1 MRLITLSLILI
12 GLDKQGGLPQ
22 SNNLDSSYHFILA
35 VEGSLNAQKCNEQ
48 SKHGAR
54 DDKKTASF

>member
-12 GLDKQGGLPQ
+12 GLDKQEGLPQ
-22 SNNLDSSYHFILA
+22 SNNLDSSYLILA